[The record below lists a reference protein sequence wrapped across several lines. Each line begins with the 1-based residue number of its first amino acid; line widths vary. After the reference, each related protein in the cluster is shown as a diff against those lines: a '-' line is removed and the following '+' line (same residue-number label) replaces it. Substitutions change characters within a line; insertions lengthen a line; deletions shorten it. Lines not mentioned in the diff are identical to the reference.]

1 MSDKIE
7 INSAYIVEL
16 TSIIE
21 AKKSKEL
28 ISRIEELH
36 IADIAEI
43 IEDLSLENAKYLFE
57 LISDE
62 EKSAAVLVELEDDT
76 REDLLEDLSA
86 KEIAKE
92 VIDNLESDDAA
103 DIIGELSEDKKEEV
117 LSHIED
123 EELASDISD
132 LLNYPEDTAGGLMA
146 KELIKVNENW
156 NTVQCLKEMR
166 KQAEGIKKVYTIYVV
181 NNNDKLLGLL
191 SLRKLL
197 LTERSTS
204 IKDIITT
211 EIISVKATTDDKDV
225 ANIMHKYDLVALP
238 VIDDLGKLIGRITVD
253 DVMDVAK
260 EEAEKD
266 YQMASGIS
274 EDVESGDS
282 VFELTRARLPWLLI
296 GMLGGLLGAEVIG
309 IFDLKKNLELAFFIP
324 LIAAMGGNVGVQ
336 SAAIVVQ
343 GLANDSLKMENIF
356 QKLIKELGV
365 GLLNGI
371 ICSVI
376 ILGAA
381 FGLGY
386 SMELSFTVSISLLA
400 VIVFAAIF
408 GTFIPLTLEKYKIDP
423 ALATGPFITT
433 VNDVL
438 GLFIYFWIGQA
449 ILGQAIL

>member
-7 INSAYIVEL
+7 INSAYIIEL

-132 LLNYPEDTAGGLMA
+132 LLNYPENTAGGLMA

-282 VFELTRARLPWLLI
+282 VFELTRARLPWLII

-309 IFDLKKNLELAFFIP
+309 IFDLKENLELAFFIP